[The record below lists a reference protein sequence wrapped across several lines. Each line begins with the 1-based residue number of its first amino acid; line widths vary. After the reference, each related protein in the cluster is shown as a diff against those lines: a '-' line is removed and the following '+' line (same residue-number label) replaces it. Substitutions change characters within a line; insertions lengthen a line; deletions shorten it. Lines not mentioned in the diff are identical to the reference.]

1 MQTRTLWRPQ
11 PGPQHAL
18 IKCPA
23 REVLFGGARGGGK
36 TDGSLGKSLIR
47 QKLLG
52 ERFNKVIFRQE
63 MPQADDMIERA
74 QEIFRP
80 IGASFNKVQS
90 QFTFPSGGRLRF
102 RPLENVRDAQK
113 YQGQNLSDVDID
125 EAGNYPQPDP
135 IDKLW
140 GALRGTDVKMT
151 LMANPGGPGAGWL
164 KERFEIDTN
173 PRGMRIL
180 RHSLPNGALHTRCF
194 IPSKVTDNRALLAN
208 DPDYVNRLYLVGSKQ
223 LVKAWLE
230 GDWNA
235 IDGAFLDCWGALL
248 ILSPFPI
255 PRAWQKFR
263 SFDWGSAAPF
273 SCGFWAIAQ
282 DEVTRPEGIIPRGAL
297 IRFDEWYGAE
307 GPNKGLKLTTEAV
320 AKGILERQKGKFTGC
335 VADPAIFAEDG
346 GPSRAEIFQRHGIF
360 FRRADN
366 KRVARNGA
374 MGGWDEMRQRMMG
387 NSDRRPMIYCFSTCS
402 DSIRTIPILPHDD
415 LKPEDIDTS
424 AEDHAADEWRYA
436 CMSRPWVKARTRTSH
451 TQDKYSKAF
460 AKMRGGESDWKTQ

>member
-1 MQTRTLWRPQ
+1 METRTLWRPQ

-36 TDGSLGKSLIR
+36 TDGVVGKSAIR

-52 ERFNKVIFRQE
+52 ARFNKIIFRQE

-74 QEIFRP
+74 QEILRP
-80 IGASFNKVQS
+80 LGASYNKVQS
-90 QFTFPSGGRLRF
+90 QFTFPLGGRLRF

-125 EAGNYPQPDP
+125 EAGNYPQPDA

-151 LMANPGGPGAGWL
+151 LTANPGGAGAGWL
-164 KERFEIDTN
+164 KQRFELDTN
-173 PRGMRIL
+173 PRGMKIL
-180 RHSLPNGALHTRCF
+180 RHELPNGALHTRCF
-194 IPSKVTDNRALLAN
+194 IPSKVSDNRALLKS

-223 LVKAWLE
+223 LVRAWLE

-235 IDGAFLDCWGALL
+235 IEGAFFDCWGPQHVVA
-248 ILSPFPI
+248 PFEVPDH
-255 PRAWQKFR
+255 WHCYR

-273 SCGFWAIAQ
+273 SCGFWAVASE
-282 DEVTRPEGIIPRGAL
+282 DTPRPEGIIPRGAL
-297 IRFDEWYGAE
+297 VRFDEWYGAS
-307 GPNKGLKLTTEAV
+307 GPNKGLKLTTEEV
-320 AKGILERQKGKFTGC
+320 AAGIKQRSGGKRFSGC

-346 GPSRAEIFQRHGIF
+346 GPSRAEIMSRQGVHFL
-360 FRRADN
+360 RADN

-374 MGGWDEMRQRMMG
+374 MGGWDEMRSRLMG
-387 NSDRRPMIYCFSTCS
+387 NGERPMIYCFSTCK

-415 LKPEDIDTS
+415 LRPEDIDTA

-436 CMSRPWVKARTRTSH
+436 CMARPWVASSGASARKKPDY
-451 TQDKYSKAF
+451 QPVQQE
-460 AKMRGGESDWKTQ
+460 RGPAWR